1 MEILKQ
7 TKKIADKFNG
17 RSVYVEAKT
26 LLGDFK
32 DCEYMERCT
41 EFPSRDMDAFPYSTL
56 PKRLSI

>member
-7 TKKIADKFNG
+7 TKKIADKLNG

-26 LLGDFK
+26 LLRDLK
-32 DCEYMERCT
+32 DCEYVERCT
-41 EFPSRDMDAFPYSTL
+41 EFPSRDMGAFPCSTL